1 MRGEQDDHGRWR
13 GGPGRERGAGGNKGA
28 VSGTRGI
35 GREVQ
40 RVRKSNK
47 NM

>member
-1 MRGEQDDHGRWR
+1 MVSKMKGGEDLGE
-13 GGPGRERGAGGNKGA
+13 REEGKQIKGA

-47 NM
+47 IM